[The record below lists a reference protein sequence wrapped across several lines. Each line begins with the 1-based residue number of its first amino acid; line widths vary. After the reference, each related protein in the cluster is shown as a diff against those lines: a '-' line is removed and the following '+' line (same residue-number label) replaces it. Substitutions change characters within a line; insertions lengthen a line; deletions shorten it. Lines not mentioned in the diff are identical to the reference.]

1 MIRWQPFRKLLLEN
15 EKEIT
20 YIEAIPIIEVKLSLE
35 INRKADN
42 LLFTKEK
49 IEKQIIFLL
58 LLAAFGKTYRRD
70 ELRKELVSLQV
81 EIKRIENP

>member
-58 LLAAFGKTYRRD
+58 LLAAFGKTYRKD